1 MRRLKLAFVAI
12 VLLAMALQ
20 IPPTWA
26 QEETITFMWC
36 PPETGSLPATY
47 DLVACTDTTNVIATA
62 IASATN
68 LDPVAPFTHPDYPG
82 QTYEGTATLVLPTRI
97 PYFVVARAV
106 DILNRAGPWSRA
118 LPFDPGPPGGLR
130 CGPIRL

>member
-62 IASATN
+62 IASAWRSA
-68 LDPVAPFTHPDYPG
+68 VC
-82 QTYEGTATLVLPTRI
+82 QATLAAAVNAA
-97 PYFVVARAV
+97 VVMQRWQCGSGNAAV
-106 DILNRAGPWSRA
+106 VMQQW
-118 LPFDPGPPGGLR
+118 
-130 CGPIRL
+130 